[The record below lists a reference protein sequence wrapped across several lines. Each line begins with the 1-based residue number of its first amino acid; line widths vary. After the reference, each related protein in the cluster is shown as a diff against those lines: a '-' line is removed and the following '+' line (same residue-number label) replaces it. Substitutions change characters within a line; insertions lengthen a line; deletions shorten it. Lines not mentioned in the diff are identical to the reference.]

1 MALPA
6 AGTGPGGPR
15 DSTVGTGKPRS
26 DVKTAIVLLLAMV
39 LGVVPAAAQQP
50 ILGGNPLV
58 RAVLDRDL
66 SQAKALLLSGNAP
79 QGRDLNRRPLT
90 VIAVANNDLAM
101 LDLLLAYG
109 ANANETDA
117 QGNSPLSHAAALGS
131 IDAVERL
138 IAAGVQLDWANQ
150 QGMTPLMRAAQVGA
164 NAIVRRLIDAG
175 ALVDLTDFTGRDAL
189 AWAETNGHQ
198 RAAAMLRTALAAGS

>member
-79 QGRDLNRRPLT
+79 QGRDLNRRP
-90 VIAVANNDLAM
+90 M